1 MTWESTTSDADPGAG
16 KIAWNNATIAS
27 ATVLYVDDADD
38 ASADISAFVQSWDN
52 VTNTTA
58 KGFVHVAKEGANS
71 TYAIFKV
78 NGSVTDASGYTKVP
92 VAHVVSA
99 GSFSDDD
106 GVGVQFIQSGNV
118 GSGAMDNFILSD
130 GSATQTIADGNTM
143 TVAAG
148 NGVTTAV
155 TATDTVTITANPA
168 MTPYITGTG
177 KALVLGF

>member
-1 MTWESTTSDADPGAG
+1 MTWDNSTSDADNGAG
-16 KIAWNNATIAS
+16 KIAWNHATIAS

-58 KGFVHVAKEGANS
+58 KGFVHIAKEGANS

-106 GVGVQFIQSGNV
+106 GVGVQFVQSGAD
-118 GSGAMDNFILSD
+118 GSGSLSNVVEDTSPQLGGDLDILARGITS
-130 GSATQTIADGNTM
+130 SNTIMHPTLS
-143 TVAAG
+143 
-148 NGVTTAV
+148 
-155 TATDTVTITANPA
+155 
-168 MTPYITGTG
+168 GTG
-177 KALVLGF
+177 KSLVFGF